1 MDYENNSDDDERGLA
16 PSSGKGEE
24 SAPSD
29 NSDVSDEEMVNTML
43 LASEE
48 EDRDPED
55 QYYSSDHPYNSE
67 LAYDEIANDESQTGD
82 PYTTDQRYADEPC
95 EDLDSREAVEKVII
109 EENHLNYS
117 NHSYPIHLSPPNSRA
132 GVDPGI
138 SKRPS
143 RKYEAESGDNV
154 SDISSS
160 SGEEDES
167 VDHLNISLKGQ
178 SQAGQAR
185 PDISG
190 ADLICNRSR
199 VSGPTAR
206 TDFKNHPAMSTRL
219 SNTGS
224 APSAYHKQ
232 PITSSYGFSA
242 MYEDAASRRSASS
255 GGSNPWRSSDVNIPI
270 RASIRSNSRSD
281 GTSNLSPYYE
291 HTGGWLR
298 LRPQNPGNFQYN
310 SSNFTA
316 NRFRT
321 QQNRNFSQYYSSSSA
336 RSMSIDEQHSSKSD
350 NINDPMPMHLETD
363 STVPEEDKL
372 NTIHS
377 EDIRPSYQEDAEM
390 GGRRSENLSAHEYH
404 EVPNVINKGEGN
416 GIDQNDHPSN
426 QDNPENEFKHD
437 LGATEESPP
446 LRTSIISRSVGTGID
461 TQWASPDSKFE
472 RYACRVDQSQGDKS
486 IEIPLFLFQRPHMRA
501 FHYAWISFFIAFFTW
516 FAISPLLP
524 EIKNS
529 LGLTH
534 REIWMSNVFS
544 SAGTVI
550 CRVIVGPLCDRFG
563 ARWVMAL
570 TLVISS
576 IPVMATG
583 LVNNAVELCILR
595 LITGIAGSSFVT
607 CQYWTSSM
615 FSREI
620 AGTANSLAAG
630 WGNLGG
636 GVTNIVMGSAL
647 FPLFKLIYG
656 ESGLQD
662 DEDVSSRAWRTV
674 CIAPAILSFSMAFF
688 IIKYSDDSPKGNYMK
703 LKRLGL
709 MPKVE
714 AVKALKEASRNY
726 NTWILFIQY
735 GMCFGIEVTMTA
747 GAALYFSEEF
757 KQSTESAAALASIF
771 GWLNLFARG
780 LGGFIS
786 DIMNVKLGMRGRL
799 MWHIFL
805 LILEGIF
812 VLAFGYVRTLGSAIC
827 IMVCFSLFV
836 QCAEVSLGV
845 YFLIYEHGTNQM
857 RLLTIYLPRFR
868 DQRTVL
874 FHMSALK
881 LLVL

>member
-1 MDYENNSDDDERGLA
+1 
-16 PSSGKGEE
+16 
-24 SAPSD
+24 
-29 NSDVSDEEMVNTML
+29 
-43 LASEE
+43 
-48 EDRDPED
+48 
-55 QYYSSDHPYNSE
+55 
-67 LAYDEIANDESQTGD
+67 
-82 PYTTDQRYADEPC
+82 
-95 EDLDSREAVEKVII
+95 
-109 EENHLNYS
+109 
-117 NHSYPIHLSPPNSRA
+117 
-132 GVDPGI
+132 
-138 SKRPS
+138 
-143 RKYEAESGDNV
+143 
-154 SDISSS
+154 
-160 SGEEDES
+160 
-167 VDHLNISLKGQ
+167 
-178 SQAGQAR
+178 
-185 PDISG
+185 
-190 ADLICNRSR
+190 
-199 VSGPTAR
+199 
-206 TDFKNHPAMSTRL
+206 
-219 SNTGS
+219 
-224 APSAYHKQ
+224 
-232 PITSSYGFSA
+232 
-242 MYEDAASRRSASS
+242 
-255 GGSNPWRSSDVNIPI
+255 
-270 RASIRSNSRSD
+270 
-281 GTSNLSPYYE
+281 
-291 HTGGWLR
+291 
-298 LRPQNPGNFQYN
+298 
-310 SSNFTA
+310 
-316 NRFRT
+316 
-321 QQNRNFSQYYSSSSA
+321 
-336 RSMSIDEQHSSKSD
+336 
-350 NINDPMPMHLETD
+350 
-363 STVPEEDKL
+363 
-372 NTIHS
+372 
-377 EDIRPSYQEDAEM
+377 
-390 GGRRSENLSAHEYH
+390 
-404 EVPNVINKGEGN
+404 
-416 GIDQNDHPSN
+416 
-426 QDNPENEFKHD
+426 
-437 LGATEESPP
+437 
-446 LRTSIISRSVGTGID
+446 
-461 TQWASPDSKFE
+461 
-472 RYACRVDQSQGDKS
+472 
-486 IEIPLFLFQRPHMRA
+486 
-501 FHYAWISFFIAFFTW
+501 
-516 FAISPLLP
+516 
-524 EIKNS
+524 
-529 LGLTH
+529 
-534 REIWMSNVFS
+534 MSNVFS

-812 VLAFGYVRTLGSAIC
+812 VLAFGYVRTMGGAIC